1 MQEGRFPSGERNDDV
16 EEIVARIYSRVI
28 GKSLDNLAEVFE
40 ANVRLA
46 MTTAFA
52 EGALYGAANATPPQ
66 RS

>member
-1 MQEGRFPSGERNDDV
+1 VERNDDV
-16 EEIVARIYSRVI
+16 EVIVDRIYDHVI
-28 GKSLDNLAEVFE
+28 GKMLEGNGVVEQVVL
-40 ANVRLA
+40 RA